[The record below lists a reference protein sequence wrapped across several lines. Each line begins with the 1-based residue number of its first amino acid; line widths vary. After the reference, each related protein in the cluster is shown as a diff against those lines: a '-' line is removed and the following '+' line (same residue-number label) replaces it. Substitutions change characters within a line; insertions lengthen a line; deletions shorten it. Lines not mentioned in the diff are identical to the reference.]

1 MSDDSDSTFAPRGA
15 SDSDVPPSAEDVLS
29 AAYPQWIWGRARTS
43 PQGVDSNEDLAPIG
57 DQQCSAQ
64 QLADAPQSHSALTDG
79 VVPVAGVAPTA
90 ARASAGA
97 QEPVTYAAPV
107 LDPAPS
113 SDLASALSPDLTT
126 AHRMVSSSAAAPDEK
141 KAAGADETTSSQRI
155 DPLAQ
160 LGPGT
165 HPRDL
170 KVLIAAVI
178 VLCIVLVMLAVDRN
192 KDTDSGSAV
201 SPVPSPTVSVST
213 TAIPAWATQ
222 PISAVG

>member
-1 MSDDSDSTFAPRGA
+1 MTSDNSDSTFAPRGA

-29 AAYPQWIWGRARTS
+29 ATYPQWIWGRARTG
-43 PQGVDSNEDLAPIG
+43 PQGVGGEEDLATRV
-57 DQQCSAQ
+57 DQHPSAQ
-64 QLADAPQSHSALTDG
+64 QSASNPQVRSASTDG
-79 VVPVAGVAPTA
+79 VVPVAGAAPTA

-113 SDLASALSPDLTT
+113 SDLASALIPDPTT
-126 AHRMVSSSAAAPDEK
+126 AHRMVPSSAAAPDEE

-192 KDTDSGSAV
+192 KETDSGSA